1 MESQKTS
8 FKSVKSAA
16 AIAEIYKGFDAG
28 KKLMLQQS
36 MLGSELLN
44 IVEHQQLQCVFQP
57 IVDLKSKKTCA
68 FEALIRGPF
77 NSVLHHPLNL
87 FNFAEEQGVLYELDT
102 FARISSIEAF
112 SRQVKAD
119 DDLHLF
125 LNISI
130 NAVLNTS
137 HQQGITIEA
146 LKAFGLPPEKVVIE
160 ITELQP
166 VDNFDA
172 FIAAINYYRSNGFK
186 VAIDDLGSGYNGLR
200 IWSEVRPDFVK
211 IDRHFVSDIHLN
223 DDKKAFMETMLT
235 LANSTHTKVVAEGVE
250 SEEELDV
257 LMAMGVEL
265 AQGYLF
271 KKPEKIINQNL
282 NYRWPDA
289 ATYRVASHDE
299 ACVADIYFEHLTI
312 NSDMRVNEI
321 SELFLNHPQL
331 DYFPVVDSGKVQG
344 MVWRRDLMD
353 LLARKFGQELHS
365 RKAIALV
372 MDQSPVVVDYK
383 TSLVA
388 LSRLVTDSAEF
399 DVHDAF
405 VVEQDGR
412 YIGCCDVKNLLRKMT
427 DLKVEMAQHANPLSG
442 LPGNMPIQK
451 KLNKLIQQSE
461 PFMMMY
467 IDVDNFKAFNDNY
480 SFDEGDQVISLIAK
494 ILKEVVPEEQLIHG
508 DSFIGHI
515 GGDDFVVMSLYPGE
529 YESWAQQVLQKFQ
542 NEVMVFYSDTDRK
555 RGSILAT
562 NRNGEQQH
570 FNLMTL
576 SIGILLVNP
585 QLFEHRQKLSSY
597 ATKAKKGAKSA
608 GGNAYFVVDS
618 DLLSE
623 LNNAS
628 FN

>member
-8 FKSVKSAA
+8 VKSAKSAA
-16 AIAEIYKGFDAG
+16 AIAEICKGFDAS

-36 MLGSELLN
+36 MLGNELLN
-44 IVEHQQLQCVFQP
+44 IVQQQQLQCVFQP
-57 IVDLKSKKTCA
+57 IVDLTSKKTCA

-87 FNFAEEQGVLYELDT
+87 FNVAEEQGVLYELDT
-102 FARISSIEAF
+102 FARVSSIEAF
-112 SRQVKAD
+112 SRQVKTD

-211 IDRHFVSDIHLN
+211 IDRHFVSDIHLH

-235 LANSTHTKVVAEGVE
+235 LANSTNTKVVAEGVE

-257 LMAMGVEL
+257 LLEMGVEL

-271 KKPEKIINQNL
+271 KKPEPLISPHIH
-282 NYRWPDA
+282 YRWPETEVHKA
-289 ATYRVASHDE
+289 VNHDE
-299 ACVADIYFEHLTI
+299 ACVADIYFQHLTI

-321 SELFLNHPQL
+321 SELFLNHPEL
-331 DYFPVVDSGKVQG
+331 DYFPVVDSGVVQG

-365 RKAIALV
+365 RKTIASV
-372 MDQSPVVVDYK
+372 MDLNPVVVGSQ
-383 TSLVA
+383 TSLVE
-388 LSRLVTDSAEF
+388 LSRLVTDSNEF

-405 VVEQDGR
+405 IVEQDGR

-451 KLNKLIQQSE
+451 KLNKLIQKNDR
-461 PFMMMY
+461 FMVMY

-480 SFDEGDQVISLIAK
+480 SFEEGDQVISLIAK
-494 ILKEVVPEEQLIHG
+494 ILKEVIPEEQLLHG

-515 GGDDFVVMSLYPGE
+515 GGDDFVTISLHADE
-529 YESWAQQVLQKFQ
+529 YESWAQQILHRFKT
-542 NEVMVFYSDTDRK
+542 EALGFYSEADRE
-555 RGSILAT
+555 RGSILAI
-562 NRNGEQQH
+562 NRDGEQQR
-570 FNLMTL
+570 FDLMTL

-585 QLFEHRQKLSSY
+585 QFFEHRQKLSSY
-597 ATKAKKGAKSA
+597 ATKAKKGAKA
-608 GGNAYFVVDS
+608 EGGNAYFVVDS
-618 DLLSE
+618 EYLSE
-623 LNNAS
+623 LN
-628 FN
+628 